1 MSTPARTIEI
11 DFYNDRC
18 VCNKLD
24 ENGDEVLDENGKPI
38 PEDWEKCRD
47 CGEQAQNDIQD
58 WLFEEWFE
66 RNGFKLA
73 DASELSFK
81 VNASGMNWTNDS
93 GRGRIPATYK
103 AMLDLLNIDTDWHL
117 KFILEG
123 NDLRVIRSSHD
134 ELGAR
139 FEFEIV

>member
-1 MSTPARTIEI
+1 MTTPAQKIVI
-11 DFYNDRC
+11 DLYNDRC

-24 ENGDEVLDENGKPI
+24 ENGDEVMENGVAV

-66 RNGFKLA
+66 RNDFKLE

-93 GRGRIPATYK
+93 GRKYIPATFK
-103 AMLDLLNIDTDWHL
+103 AMLDVLNIDTNWHL
-117 KFILEG
+117 EFILEG
-123 NDLRVIRSSHD
+123 KDLRVIRRSHD
-134 ELGAR
+134 EMGAR